1 MNDDLEVWQQSVG
14 EAPFRVIA
22 EERLDKDRVVYLRW
36 WVPADPASTSRNGTA
51 AAERARGNWG
61 RKSTGLRV
69 RTQSGRIVASRVAEV
84 MTKAQQQ
91 KDRLIAGLPDDERPT
106 SRLTLREGLRLATDA
121 RRGKYKVDTPHRR
134 ELVRSMQHVIRIL
147 GERRTWESM
156 RIADLSEVW
165 TDRIHALQGRGRTG
179 LRSAEIV
186 IRDLLAI
193 AAWLREEEH
202 IPPTACFVQ
211 GKAWKHRLRS
221 DWVQLT
227 HADREPTPERP
238 RYTLAEFR
246 AILIAAKQI
255 EPRLAFLLELGAE
268 QRGGQVCRCMRRD
281 LTLESGR
288 LQVPTRGG
296 KKKTTTLHL
305 TTGQLAYTREVLS
318 TGYLRELEALY
329 QAGAIENYPLFPGG
343 YLKGSRESV
352 HLADGTAG
360 TVPRRNGKAPSKH
373 ALRMCLERGYC
384 TRKHATMAPLSMA
397 RMRVLF
403 RRAEKAAGVPYIKWR
418 GLHGMRRGTVD
429 EAKRLGISREGL
441 QAHGGW
447 ADTQV
452 PDRIYADQEA
462 EAARDEARNV
472 RAAIRGEA
480 APAEVIEG

>member
-1 MNDDLEVWQQSVG
+1 MSDELEVWQQTVG

-36 WVPADPASTSRNGTA
+36 WVPADPGRANGNGTG

-61 RKSTGLRV
+61 RKSTGIRV

-91 KDRLIAGLPDDERPT
+91 KDRLIAGLPDEERPT
-106 SRLTLREGLRLATDA
+106 TRLTLLEGLRLATDA
-121 RRGKYKVDTPHRR
+121 KRGKYKVDTPHRR
-134 ELVRSMQHVIRIL
+134 EIIRSMQHVIRIL

-165 TDRIHALQGRGRTG
+165 TDRIHALQGRGHTG
-179 LRSAEIV
+179 MRSAEIV
-186 IRDLLAI
+186 IRDLLAV

-211 GKAWKHRLRS
+211 GTAWKHRLRN
-221 DWVQLT
+221 DWVQFT

-238 RYTLAEFR
+238 RYSLGEFR
-246 AILIAAKQI
+246 AILQAAKRI

-268 QRGGQVCRCMRRD
+268 QRGGQVNRCRRTD
-281 LTLESGR
+281 LDLATGR
-288 LQVPTRGG
+288 LKIPYRGG
-296 KKKTTTLHL
+296 HKKTATLHL
-305 TTGQLAYTREVLS
+305 TAGQLAYAGEVLA

-329 QAGAIENYPLFPGG
+329 QAGAIADYPLFPGG

-352 HLADGTAG
+352 HVGRGTAG
-360 TVPRRNGKAPSKH
+360 TVPRKNGRAPSTH

-384 TRKHATMAPLSMA
+384 TRKHAARAPLSMN
-397 RMRVLF
+397 RMRRLF
-403 RRAEKAAGVPYIKWR
+403 RRAEQAAGVAYIKGR
-418 GLHGMRRGTVD
+418 GIHGMRRGSVD
-429 EAKRLGISREGL
+429 EAKRQGISREGL

-447 ADTQV
+447 VDTQV

-480 APAEVIEG
+480 PEESAG